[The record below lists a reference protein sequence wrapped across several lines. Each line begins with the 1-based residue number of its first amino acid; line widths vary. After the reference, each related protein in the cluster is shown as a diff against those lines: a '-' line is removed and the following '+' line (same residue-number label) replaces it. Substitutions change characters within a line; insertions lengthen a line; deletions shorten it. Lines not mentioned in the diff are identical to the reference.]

1 MKNYNLIS
9 LSDADKVIPA
19 SVSQYSRWGT
29 NHAHLCMAIKLVRD
43 AFHVYI
49 LNLSHLLNLEPFEK
63 FDLSGWVVVSD
74 FSLKLEIQAEQLSKN
89 YLRQF

>member
-9 LSDADKVIPA
+9 FSDADKVIPA

-49 LNLSHLLNLEPFEK
+49 LKFSRLLNLEPFEK
-63 FDLSGWVVVSD
+63 FDLSGWVVLSN
-74 FSLKLEIQAEQLSKN
+74 FSLKLDTQAEQIG
-89 YLRQF
+89 